1 MRSQWIFYNF
11 SSRHPSWASPLVP
24 LSSRTFAVSHSSIS
38 LLLSICGREGCSR
51 LGSSIHASIIK
62 TREFYGSEDHV
73 ILQNSQF
80 VWNSLLSMYAKCG
93 DSQSAFKLFG
103 EMPLIDTVSWNTLIS
118 GCISDGELAKGVG
131 LLRRMCEMGINW
143 VDKATLTTV
152 LSGCDRQELC
162 HVTELIHGMVLK
174 GGFYREIPV
183 GNALITSYFNCESS
197 DSGRRVFDEMCD
209 RNVITWTAVITGLV
223 QYELYKDA
231 LKLFVEMRSEA
242 AEPNLFTYLSFITAC
257 SGLRDV
263 KEGSQIHGLIWKLG
277 FQSDL
282 CIESALMDM
291 YSKCGKLDDAWDIF
305 ESAETV
311 DEVSMTVILVGFAR
325 NGLEEEAVQMFVK
338 VLRAGF
344 EVDSNVISAILGVF
358 GADTSLGLGKQ
369 IHSLVIK
376 RRLGLEPFVGNG
388 LINMYS
394 KCGDLMDSVKFFNRM
409 PRRNLVSWNSM
420 IAAFAR
426 HGDGLMA
433 LKFYEQM
440 ISQCVK
446 PTDVT
451 FLSLLHACSHVG
463 LVGKGMEF
471 LDSMQRDFGLVPRT
485 EHYACI
491 IDMLGRAGLLSEAKR
506 FIMGLPLKPDVLI
519 WQALLGA
526 CSIQGDSEMG
536 KFAFEKL
543 LSAAPENSAPYVLMA
558 NIFSSEGKWR
568 DRARTIQ
575 RMKEV
580 GIAKETGISWI
591 EIEKEV
597 HSFVVDDRMHP
608 QSQDILRVLRE
619 LFVFMADEGY
629 VPDKRFILYYLED
642 REIVDNVHHSL

>member
-1 MRSQWIFYNF
+1 
-11 SSRHPSWASPLVP
+11 
-24 LSSRTFAVSHSSIS
+24 
-38 LLLSICGREGCSR
+38 
-51 LGSSIHASIIK
+51 
-62 TREFYGSEDHV
+62 
-73 ILQNSQF
+73 
-80 VWNSLLSMYAKCG
+80 
-93 DSQSAFKLFG
+93 
-103 EMPLIDTVSWNTLIS
+103 
-118 GCISDGELAKGVG
+118 
-131 LLRRMCEMGINW
+131 MCEMGINW

-344 EVDSNVISAILGVF
+344 EVDSNVISAILG
-358 GADTSLGLGKQ
+358 
-369 IHSLVIK
+369 
-376 RRLGLEPFVGNG
+376 
-388 LINMYS
+388 
-394 KCGDLMDSVKFFNRM
+394 
-409 PRRNLVSWNSM
+409 
-420 IAAFAR
+420 
-426 HGDGLMA
+426 
-433 LKFYEQM
+433 
-440 ISQCVK
+440 
-446 PTDVT
+446 
-451 FLSLLHACSHVG
+451 
-463 LVGKGMEF
+463 
-471 LDSMQRDFGLVPRT
+471 
-485 EHYACI
+485 
-491 IDMLGRAGLLSEAKR
+491 
-506 FIMGLPLKPDVLI
+506 
-519 WQALLGA
+519 
-526 CSIQGDSEMG
+526 GDSEMG